1 MSDKSER
8 IFDGITNV
16 SDELIEN
23 AQRKPKRRG
32 WRRLWSPLAAILVI
46 AILCGV
52 ALTRGGL
59 NAYAVAEAEYP
70 KKAAFPRSEFYGT
83 GDAFLTAALPELLS
97 GAGEQNRVCSPIN
110 LYMALSMLA
119 EVSGGGTRDQIL
131 DLLGAENLTVQRER
145 ANKVWNANYATER
158 GRSALANSIWLSR
171 DVTYNK
177 ATLNILAQNYFAS
190 SYSGEMGSRG
200 YDDAL
205 RKWLNDQTGG
215 LLRKQAGQLSM
226 SPDTVMALASTV
238 FFKGT
243 WSDEFKKSDTYPQT
257 FHGPGGDKSCD
268 FLHMERMEGQYY
280 WAERFSA
287 VVKLFTNGRSMWFI
301 LPDEGV
307 SPEELANDP
316 ELLSFLSSSRYEWT
330 DQKDMYINLSVPRF
344 DVDSDLDLR
353 EPLRTLGVT
362 DVFSLETADFSPLT
376 EDTGVYVSRVQ
387 QASRVQIDE
396 EGCTA
401 AAYIA
406 IVGAGAAAPPTEEID
421 FVLDRPFLFAI
432 TYLDQLPLFVGIVN
446 DP

>member
-1 MSDKSER
+1 MSDKSEK

-16 SDELIEN
+16 SDELIES
-23 AQRKPKRRG
+23 AQKKPKRRG
-32 WRRLWSPLAAILVI
+32 WRRLRTPLAAILVI
-46 AILCGV
+46 AILCGI
-52 ALTRGGL
+52 ALTRRGL

-70 KKAAFPRSEFYGT
+70 KKAAFPRGEFYGE
-83 GDAFLTAALPELLS
+83 GDAFLTAVVPELLS
-97 GAGEQNRVCSPIN
+97 GAGDENRVCSPIN
-110 LYMALSMLA
+110 VYMGLSMLA
-119 EVSGGGTRDQIL
+119 ELTDGGTRDQLL
-131 DLLGAENLTVQRER
+131 DLLGAPDLTAQRER
-145 ANKVWNANYATER
+145 ANKVWNANYSTER
-158 GRSALANSIWLSR
+158 GRSVLANSIWLNR
-171 DVTYNK
+171 DVSYSK

-200 YDDAL
+200 YNEAL

-215 LLRKQAGQLSM
+215 LLRQQAGQLSM
-226 SPDTVMALASTV
+226 DPDTVMTLASTV

-243 WSDEFKKSDTYPQT
+243 WSDEFKKGDTYPET
-257 FHGPGGDKSCD
+257 FHGPGGDETCD
-268 FLHMERMEGQYY
+268 FMHMERMQGQYY

-287 VVKLFTNGRSMWFI
+287 VVKHFTNGRAMWFI

-307 SPEELANDP
+307 SMEELVNDP
-316 ELLSFLSSSRYEWT
+316 ELVSFLSSERYERFGS
-330 DQKDMYINLSVPRF
+330 KDMYINLSVPKF
-344 DVDSDLDLR
+344 DVGSDLDLR
-353 EPLRTLGVT
+353 EPLRALGVT
-362 DVFSLETADFSPLT
+362 DAFELGTADFSPLT
-376 EDTGVYVSRVQ
+376 QDTGVYVSRVQ
-387 QASRVQIDE
+387 QAARVQIDE